1 MTVLIDT
8 DIIIDVLTSREP
20 WNEDSEK
27 ILLLGAKHT
36 IDVYI
41 TAASAMDICSFVRN
55 NTLDTHDAEQI
66 IGTLYYIIGVIELTG
81 LDCVDSI
88 VSPVADYKNAITE
101 NIALREG
108 INYIVTN
115 NTEGYR
121 NSTIKIIS
129 PENFLKLL

>member
-1 MTVLIDT
+1 M
-8 DIIIDVLTSREP
+8 
-20 WNEDSEK
+20 
-27 ILLLGAKHT
+27 
-36 IDVYI
+36 YI